1 MKTRTRQYAK
11 RQLTWMRKLAGVETI
26 DVTGLDADAVAERI
40 DNLRRRQPPVPD
52 PSQTPEAA

>member
-1 MKTRTRQYAK
+1 
-11 RQLTWMRKLAGVETI
+11 MRKLAGVETI